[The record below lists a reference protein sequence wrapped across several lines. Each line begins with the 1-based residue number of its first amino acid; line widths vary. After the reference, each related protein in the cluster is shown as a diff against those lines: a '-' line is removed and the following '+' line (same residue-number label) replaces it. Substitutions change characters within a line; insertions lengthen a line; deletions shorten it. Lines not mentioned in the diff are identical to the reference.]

1 MNGIEHIAE
10 LLRTRRDVLVVT
22 GAGISTASGIP
33 GYRDKEGVRQG
44 RQPIQGPEFRK
55 SDAVRRR
62 YWARSM
68 VGYKTLQQARPNPAH
83 QALAQIQQQGWLA
96 PIVTQ
101 NVDGLHAAAGSE
113 SVIELHGNIHR
124 VLCLDCGAVL
134 PRAAVQAMLEDH
146 NPALAA
152 AIAQPAPDG
161 DAHIEPDDLE
171 GFAPPW
177 CPHCGGLLKP
187 DVVFFG
193 DSVPP
198 TTTRAAMDRL
208 AACDAVLVV
217 GSSLMVFSGYRFA
230 KIAAD
235 HGKPVAAINLGRTRA
250 DPLLE
255 VKVEAPAEQ
264 ALPALAQLLT

>member
-1 MNGIEHIAE
+1 MNGIERVAE

-33 GYRDKEGVRQG
+33 GYRDREGVRQG

-55 SDAVRRR
+55 SEAVRRR

-83 QALAQIQQQGWLA
+83 HALAQIQQQGWIA

-113 SVIELHGNIHR
+113 GAIELHGNIHR

-134 PRAAVQAMLEDH
+134 PRAAVQSLLEERNPDLAM
-146 NPALAA
+146 
-152 AIAQPAPDG
+152 AIARPAPDG
-161 DAHIEPDDLE
+161 DAHLEPDDLE
-171 GFAPPW
+171 SFDPPW

-193 DSVPP
+193 DSVPSAI
-198 TTTRAAMDRL
+198 TRAAMERL

-230 KIAAD
+230 KMAAD
-235 HGKPVAAINLGRTRA
+235 QGKPVAAINLGHTRA
-250 DPLLE
+250 DPLLHI
-255 VKVEAPAEQ
+255 KIEAPAEQ